1 MTESKKA
8 PSPKPLEIKRRPD
21 EDASTATARVAIN
34 PAVQAAQTAKSYVSG
49 FGDLELVDLLAE
61 LQAQTDA
68 ANKGDMGRAEAM
80 LAAQAHS
87 LDAIFNAL
95 ARRAADNLGHYP
107 GTVALYLKLALR
119 AQSQSR
125 ATWESLSAI
134 KHPPVANFVG
144 QANITSGPQQVN
156 NGGGRARENENAQN
170 KQSGAADELLPHTR
184 APSLTGE
191 DNSPLEAVGKID
203 RAKVVTR

>member
-1 MTESKKA
+1 MPHTPQNDGIS
-8 PSPKPLEIKRRPD
+8 
-21 EDASTATARVAIN
+21 
-34 PAVQAAQTAKSYVSG
+34 
-49 FGDLELVDLLAE
+49 
-61 LQAQTDA
+61 
-68 ANKGDMGRAEAM
+68 M
-80 LAAQAHS
+80 LAYRVMNGPNRRRVVYADVDVWAHT

-107 GTVALYLKLALR
+107 DTVALYLKLALR

-134 KHPPVANFVG
+134 KHPPVANLVG

-170 KQSGAADELLPHTR
+170 KQSGDADELLSHTR

-191 DNSPLEAVGKID
+191 DDSPLETVGEID
-203 RAKVVTR
+203 RAKVGRR